1 MSAEKIININEETF
15 NTKQTP
21 KLNEKNFSSRVDIN
35 QLLAR
40 VRKEEKKDYQVNL
53 IFFGMFAI
61 LILIVGIL
69 LSF

>member
-21 KLNEKNFSSRVDIN
+21 ELNEKNFSGRVDIN
-35 QLLAR
+35 QLLAK

-53 IFFGMFAI
+53 IFFGLFAT

-69 LSF
+69 LSL